1 MILIE
6 AGEIVV
12 EKVLLQNKNISTR
25 KPLLVTLNVTF
36 SDEITFLI
44 RSVLVLQE
52 SSRRSTF

>member
-12 EKVLLQNKNISTR
+12 ENVLLQNKNMSTR

-36 SDEITFLI
+36 SDEITFF
-44 RSVLVLQE
+44 LVLQE
-52 SSRRSTF
+52 SSRRTTF